1 MSSSNPQRFMPASRL
16 LGFLLLILGM
26 SMPVMAQEHMSNFGT
41 PGFEMSMEMTPTS
54 DGNYVT
60 VSPVIRFNTTAGP
73 QLKIYLNKIDDNSDV
88 IWSRKIGQMPTN
100 NQPGNQLPLSVVEM
114 VDAAGTAIGYAIT
127 GYNLQVNSPDP
138 IFIVTTDL
146 NGHVLQFRTYGG
158 VIPIPGAN
166 IAPVRGVG
174 NKIIQNHQGE
184 LVVVGSILLTDNVGI
199 VPFMLNVN
207 VDLGLNFMRLYHD
220 VRFFNNLFGFGSGV
234 NFDDI
239 VVAPPV
245 DDPQTGAF
253 LPEGY
258 LITGGTRQMNP
269 PGIAETLV
277 VRTDLGGNPLKSGL
291 YGPTFTD
298 SKGRAIELTS
308 TGLVKVVSHV
318 VEVTGA
324 PLSTQIF
331 TLEPV
336 NLNLIH
342 QHRYHGFISHGDI
355 RETMNGEFIL
365 AGRGAFDNEGAV
377 LRIKNNGNIIFYYGY
392 GSTNVEILTD
402 AHELFDGT
410 IFSSG
415 VTTTWCYGPADEY
428 IVRTLPDGTL
438 PGCPVH
444 SLNIDRSTP
453 QDPPRI
459 TDMITVL
466 VDLNL
471 NHEVAD
477 VTPDTIKRRICPGPI
492 VIGVP
497 WDWFRRADFTRD
509 QQINVADPI
518 GSLDKLFSGGPE
530 AIPAAAADANGDG
543 VHDISDVIYTLSY
556 LFSGGVAP
564 TAPFEQVGPD
574 PEQTEPNLFGLSDF
588 FEYFGS
594 QMRGGDQRADLYFLD
609 IIDF

>member
-1 MSSSNPQRFMPASRL
+1 MSSSNLQRFVPASRL
-16 LGFLLLILGM
+16 LGFLLLVLGLALPI
-26 SMPVMAQEHMSNFGT
+26 SAQEHMSNFGT
-41 PGFEMSMEMTPTS
+41 SGFEISMEMTPTS

-60 VSPVIRFNTTAGP
+60 VSPVIRFNTTTGP
-73 QLKIYLNKIDDNSDV
+73 QVKIYLNKIDGNSDI
-88 IWSRKIGQMPTN
+88 IWSRKIGQMPSN
-100 NQPGNQLPLSVVEM
+100 NQPGHQFPLSVVEM
-114 VDAAGTAIGYAIT
+114 HDDSGAAIGYAVT
-127 GYNLQVNSPDP
+127 GHNLHVNTTDP

-146 NGHVLQFRTYGG
+146 NGHALQFRTYGG
-158 VIPIPGAN
+158 VIPTPGAT
-166 IAPVRGVG
+166 IAPERGVG

-184 LVVVGSILLTDNVGI
+184 LVVVGSISLTDNVGV
-199 VPFMLNVN
+199 VPYMLSVN
-207 VDLGLNFMRLYHD
+207 TDLSLNFMRLYHD
-220 VRFFNNLFGFGSGV
+220 VRFFNNLFGFGSGAS
-234 NFDDI
+234 FDDI

-258 LITGGTRQMNP
+258 LVTGGTKQVNP

-298 SKGRAIELTS
+298 SKGRAIEFTS

-318 VEVTGA
+318 VEATGA
-324 PLSTQIF
+324 PISTQIF

-336 NLNLIH
+336 NLNLI
-342 QHRYHGFISHGDI
+342 QQDRYHGFISYGDI
-355 RETMNGEFIL
+355 RETMNGDFIL

-377 LRIKNNGNIIFYYGY
+377 LRVKNNGNIVFYYGY

-402 AHELFDGT
+402 VHELFDGT

-453 QDPPRI
+453 QDPPRV
-459 TDMITVL
+459 TDMVTIL
-466 VDLNL
+466 LDLNL
-471 NHEVAD
+471 NHEVLD

-492 VIGVP
+492 VIDVP

-509 QQINVADPI
+509 QQINVADAI
-518 GSLDKLFSGGPE
+518 GSLGKLFSGGPE
-530 AIPAAAADANGDG
+530 AIPASAADANGDG
-543 VHDISDVIYTLSY
+543 AHDISDVIFTLSY
-556 LFSGGVAP
+556 LFSGGAAP
-564 TAPFEQVGPD
+564 SAPFEEIGPD

-588 FEYFGS
+588 FEYLESQVPGS
-594 QMRGGDQRADLYFLD
+594 DLRAGFQL
-609 IIDF
+609 

>member
-1 MSSSNPQRFMPASRL
+1 MSSSNLQRFVPASRL
-16 LGFLLLILGM
+16 LGFLLLVLGLALPI
-26 SMPVMAQEHMSNFGT
+26 SAQEHMSNFGT
-41 PGFEMSMEMTPTS
+41 SGFEISMEMTPTS

-60 VSPVIRFNTTAGP
+60 VSPVIRFNTTTGP
-73 QLKIYLNKIDDNSDV
+73 QVKIYLNKIDGNSDI
-88 IWSRKIGQMPTN
+88 IWSRKIGQMPSN
-100 NQPGNQLPLSVVEM
+100 NQPGHQFPLSVVEM
-114 VDAAGTAIGYAIT
+114 HDDSGAAIGYAVT
-127 GYNLQVNSPDP
+127 GHNLHVNTTDP

-146 NGHVLQFRTYGG
+146 NGHALQFRTYGG
-158 VIPIPGAN
+158 VIPTPGAT
-166 IAPVRGVG
+166 IAPERGVG

-184 LVVVGSILLTDNVGI
+184 LVVVGSISLTDNVGV
-199 VPFMLNVN
+199 VPYMLSVN
-207 VDLGLNFMRLYHD
+207 TDLSLNFMRLYHD
-220 VRFFNNLFGFGSGV
+220 VRFFNNLFGFGSGAS
-234 NFDDI
+234 FDDI

-258 LITGGTRQMNP
+258 LVTGGTKQVNP

-298 SKGRAIELTS
+298 SKGRAIEFTS

-318 VEVTGA
+318 VEATGA
-324 PLSTQIF
+324 PISTQIF

-336 NLNLIH
+336 NLNLI
-342 QHRYHGFISHGDI
+342 QQDRYHGFISYGDI
-355 RETMNGEFIL
+355 RETMNGDFIL

-377 LRIKNNGNIIFYYGY
+377 LRVKNNGNIVFYYGY

-402 AHELFDGT
+402 VHELFDGT

-453 QDPPRI
+453 QDPPRV
-459 TDMITVL
+459 TDMVTIL

-471 NHEVAD
+471 NHEVLD

-492 VIGVP
+492 VIDVP

-509 QQINVADPI
+509 QQINVADAI
-518 GSLDKLFSGGPE
+518 GSLGKLFSGGPE
-530 AIPAAAADANGDG
+530 AIPASAADANGDG
-543 VHDISDVIYTLSY
+543 AHDISDVIFTLSY
-556 LFSGGVAP
+556 LFSGGAAP
-564 TAPFEQVGPD
+564 SAPFEEIGPD

-588 FEYFGS
+588 FEYLESQVPGS
-594 QMRGGDQRADLYFLD
+594 DLRAGFQL
-609 IIDF
+609 